1 VTAGTLFDRLAI
13 TGAANLAGTLNV
25 SLINNFVPTSGQNFA
40 IVTFT
45 SHGTT
50 TFDTING
57 LDIGGGL
64 VFNPIYNSNNLTL
77 QAALAPPPGLA
88 ADDHSDL
95 TQTLDGEMTLSS
107 SSTLLDSET
116 ASINLQSL
124 DFNEGQLVQMIEPE
138 VEDSGADGE
147 ITIVSSLEAS
157 LSESGE
163 KLDTQRNEI
172 DSVTQT
178 VAPVTESESIDTR
191 MTTASFSVG
200 VNYGAA
206 NGPSENALVTFPIVF
221 DWERDRTNK
230 DLSRV
235 EAVFDMPLSRGAE
248 LIDWDDNWSRTDELL
263 RRVRSATH
271 LRLPWIRWD

>member
-1 VTAGTLFDRLAI
+1 
-13 TGAANLAGTLNV
+13 
-25 SLINNFVPTSGQNFA
+25 
-40 IVTFT
+40 
-45 SHGTT
+45 
-50 TFDTING
+50 
-57 LDIGGGL
+57 
-64 VFNPIYNSNNLTL
+64 
-77 QAALAPPPGLA
+77 
-88 ADDHSDL
+88 
-95 TQTLDGEMTLSS
+95 
-107 SSTLLDSET
+107 
-116 ASINLQSL
+116 
-124 DFNEGQLVQMIEPE
+124 
-138 VEDSGADGE
+138 
-147 ITIVSSLEAS
+147 
-157 LSESGE
+157 
-163 KLDTQRNEI
+163 
-172 DSVTQT
+172 
-178 VAPVTESESIDTR
+178 VAPVTESESIDTL